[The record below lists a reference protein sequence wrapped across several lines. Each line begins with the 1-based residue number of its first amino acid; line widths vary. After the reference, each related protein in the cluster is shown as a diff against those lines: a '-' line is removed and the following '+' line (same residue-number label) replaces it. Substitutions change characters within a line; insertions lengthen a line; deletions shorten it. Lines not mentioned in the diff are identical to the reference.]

1 MYKLLEL
8 REKYKVVYSRYSM
21 YIDAAFK
28 LLIALAGM
36 ILINSYIGT
45 MEVLKNPIVVIMVA
59 LVGAIVP
66 KTLMVMILILT
77 IVAHVY
83 AIALEPAIIVLI
95 LFIVMYLL
103 FFRFTSKESLVLI
116 LMPILFMIK
125 IPYLL
130 PVILGL
136 TSTPVSAVS
145 MAFGTL
151 VYFILSY
158 INSNYEQIIEIGST
172 DGFQVL
178 EMFIENVIANTSLY
192 FCIIAFTAVLIFVYV
207 IRRLSVNYS
216 WIIAVCVGGLVE
228 LVLFIVAN
236 VVTDMSL
243 VCTMTGT
250 IVGGLISIVIAWFL
264 QFFLHS
270 VDYTKT
276 EKVQFEDD
284 DYYYYVKAVPKVK
297 VKLPQAANT
306 TAKKATVNKATANK
320 ATANKASAGKTSAGK
335 AQAGKTQAKIATRD
349 VKAED

>member
-1 MYKLLEL
+1 
-8 REKYKVVYSRYSM
+8 M